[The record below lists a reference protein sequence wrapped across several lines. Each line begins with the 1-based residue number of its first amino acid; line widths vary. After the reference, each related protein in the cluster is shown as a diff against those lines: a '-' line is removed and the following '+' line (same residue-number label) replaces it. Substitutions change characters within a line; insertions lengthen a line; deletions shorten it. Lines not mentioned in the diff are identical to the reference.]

1 MSAADAVAVA
11 TETGTSR
18 QPPSRPYGFARMTAH
33 DVKHRIAQVNIARAK
48 APLDTPPLAEFVA
61 ALEPVNALA
70 DSAPG
75 FVWRLQDEGGD
86 ATSIRAFP
94 DDLMIVNMSVW
105 KSIEALWEFVYG
117 GRHLEVMRHRR
128 EWFSRIEAH
137 QVLWWVPSGGTAHGR
152 GGEGAAEAAR
162 RSRADGRGLHLQAPI
177 SGPGR
182 LSGERRARTRRLP
195 SGPGRALTRSLRGSG
210 RAGGRTNR
218 AEP

>member
-1 MSAADAVAVA
+1 
-11 TETGTSR
+11 
-18 QPPSRPYGFARMTAH
+18 MTAEH

-48 APLDTPPLAEFVA
+48 APLDTPLLAEFVA

-105 KSIEALWEFVYG
+105 TSIEALWEFVYG

-137 QVLWWVPSGGTAHGR
+137 QVLWWVPSGDTPTVEEAKARLELLADHGPT
-152 GGEGAAEAAR
+152 AEAFTFKHR
-162 RSRADGRGLHLQAPI
+162 FPP
-177 SGPGR
+177 PGV
-182 LSGERRARTRRLP
+182 SAA
-195 SGPGRALTRSLRGSG
+195 S
-210 RAGGRTNR
+210 
-218 AEP
+218 AEPELAGCPADQVER